1 MMRTH
6 TVAGRRFELDRESV
20 ERVLA
25 RVLPEPVRDH
35 YVVVAGRRYPPKQA
49 LSAVTGFDRA
59 DFTTHQARRILTRLG
74 LVAGRRSRDGEPAS
88 TTTDLRAPH
97 GGRQAEA
104 LRPFIG
110 KWVALGDRPWEVLVA
125 ADSPQEVLA
134 WLARHGRRASSGMF
148 RVPESEREADV
159 IGPL

>member
-1 MMRTH
+1 V
-6 TVAGRRFELDRESV
+6 VAGQRFTLDRESV
-20 ERVLA
+20 EGALA
-25 RVLPEPVRDH
+25 QELPEPVRDH
-35 YVVVAGRRYPPKQA
+35 YVVVLGRRYPPKQA
-49 LSAVTGFDRA
+49 LAAVTGVDRA

-74 LVAGRRSRDGEPAS
+74 FVAGRRSREDGAPTSAPSDE
-88 TTTDLRAPH
+88 RAPH

-110 KWVALGDRPWEVLVA
+110 KWVALGNRPWEVLVA

-134 WLARHGRRASSGMF
+134 WLARHGRRASNGMF
-148 RVPESEREADV
+148 RVPKSESEAEV

>member
-1 MMRTH
+1 M
-6 TVAGRRFELDRESV
+6 AGRRFTLDRDEV

-25 RVLPEPVRDH
+25 GELPEPLRDH
-35 YVVVAGRRYPPKQA
+35 FVVVAGRRYPPKQA
-49 LSAVTGFDRA
+49 LAAVTGLDRA

-74 LVAGRRSRDGEPAS
+74 FVAGRRSHAERNRGRV
-88 TTTDLRAPH
+88 TTDARAPH

-110 KWVALGDRPWEVLVA
+110 KWVALGDRPWDVLVA
-125 ADSPQEVLA
+125 ADTPQDVLA
-134 WLARHGRRASSGMF
+134 WLARHGRRATGGMF
-148 RVPESEREADV
+148 RVPEGEHEAEV